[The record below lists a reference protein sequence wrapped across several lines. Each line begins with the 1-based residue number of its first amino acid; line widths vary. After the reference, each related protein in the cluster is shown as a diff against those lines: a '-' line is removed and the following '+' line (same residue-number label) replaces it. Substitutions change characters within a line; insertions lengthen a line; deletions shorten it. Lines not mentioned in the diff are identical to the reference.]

1 MSPSQSYL
9 SQSYENEQFLV
20 QNSHS
25 GMTRLKI
32 VRSTRKMYK
41 KVEPKINC
49 SKQLQHPLLQLSI
62 VGSSFM

>member
-25 GMTRLKI
+25 GMTGYKI
-32 VRSTRKMYK
+32 GRSARKMYK
-41 KVEPKINC
+41 KVEPKIDC

-62 VGSSFM
+62 VSSSFM